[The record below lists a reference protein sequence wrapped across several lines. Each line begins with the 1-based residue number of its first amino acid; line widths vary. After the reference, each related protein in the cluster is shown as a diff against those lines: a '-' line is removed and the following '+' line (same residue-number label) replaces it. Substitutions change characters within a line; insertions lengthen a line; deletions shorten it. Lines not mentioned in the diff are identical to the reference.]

1 MSHPATSP
9 PEGPVG
15 SSVTW
20 REFQE
25 LPEEAAYRFELVR
38 GVPVREPRPAPLH
51 ARVVSTLA
59 WLLEGFVRE
68 TGAGVVLVEAGFLL
82 SRNPDTVRGPDV
94 SFVASSRIPGD
105 GYAREG
111 FWPMAPDLAVEVLSP
126 GNRAS
131 EMQEKVLEYLAAG
144 GRLVWV
150 VDPRL
155 RSVTVH
161 SPGGEA
167 RILAAGAALEG
178 SPVLPGFRVE
188 VGALFPG

>member
-1 MSHPATSP
+1 MSHPATSA
-9 PEGPVG
+9 PEGPTG
-15 SSVTW
+15 SAFTW
-20 REFQE
+20 RQFQE
-25 LPEEAAYRFELVR
+25 LPEEGAYRLELVR
-38 GVPVREPRPAPLH
+38 GVPVREPRLAPLH
-51 ARVVSTLA
+51 ARTVSTLA
-59 WLLEGFVRE
+59 WLLEGFARE

-82 SRNPDTVRGPDV
+82 SRDPDTVRGPDV

-105 GYAREG
+105 GYVREG

-144 GRLVWV
+144 GRQVWV

-161 SPGGEA
+161 TPGGEA
-167 RILAAGAALEG
+167 RLFTAGAVLEG
-178 SPVLPGFRVE
+178 GEVLPGFRVPVE
-188 VGALFPG
+188 ELFPG

>member
-1 MSHPATSP
+1 M
-9 PEGPVG
+9 G

-38 GVPVREPRPAPLH
+38 GVPVREPRPSPLH

-131 EMQEKVLEYLAAG
+131 EMQEKVLGYLAAG